1 MTISLNIIFLISL
14 EEDIIKIKLYIGQK
28 LL

>member
-1 MTISLNIIFLISL
+1 MNISLNIIFLISL